1 MMLQTY
7 RVGSSAGIV
16 MPKRCGR
23 AHDAACRSGFRTL
36 FGRSTFTM
44 MSIPAASQR
53 KRETSMNI
61 TTRAKDIT
69 LRPGIAWPQI
79 ASEPSTVASTY
90 AGYVAPLAAIG
101 PVALFVGLS
110 IVGIGIPFIGTY
122 RMPVVQGVVQA
133 AITFIVVLAGLFLFA
148 LIANALAPSFGGRKD
163 VAAAVKLVG
172 YSMTPALLAGVLY
185 IFPPLA
191 ILGIFAAF
199 YGLYLFYRGAPIL
212 MNLAADKVVPYTL
225 VTIVCSIFAGI
236 VLQITLALTLGV
248 AGLGAGALAFGSH
261 RPALSQA
268 DGESQG
274 KAVIANIVG
283 QAMGGK
289 TGDSEAAQKMI
300 DSATQAAK
308 QAETA
313 EKTGDSAAQAAA
325 GLGILKS
332 IASGGAENV
341 HPIPREE
348 LKALLPQDVVGL
360 SRASG
365 DSRTSSTFGM
375 SASSATATYGDA
387 SGTGGNV
394 QLDVLDFGGA
404 KGLGMIARMGAN
416 IVPDEET
423 DAGYTK
429 KVDVGGRTVH
439 VEWKN
444 ASKHAELLEMID
456 DRVAV
461 GVTSNG
467 IDVDTAMKALAS
479 VDVGRFEALEKVSR

>member
-1 MMLQTY
+1 
-7 RVGSSAGIV
+7 
-16 MPKRCGR
+16 
-23 AHDAACRSGFRTL
+23 
-36 FGRSTFTM
+36 
-44 MSIPAASQR
+44 
-53 KRETSMNI
+53 MNI

-69 LRPGIAWPQI
+69 LRPGIAWPEI

-101 PVALFVGLS
+101 PVALFIGLS

-133 AITFIVVLAGLFLFA
+133 AFTFVAVLAGLFLFA

-236 VLQITLALTLGV
+236 VLQVTLVLTLGA
-248 AGLGAGALAFGSH
+248 AGLGAAGLGVGAFGHGSH
-261 RPALSQA
+261 GPALSQA
-268 DGESQG
+268 DGETQG

-289 TGDSEAAQKMI
+289 AGDSEAAQKMI

-308 QAETA
+308 EAETA
-313 EKTGDSAAQAAA
+313 EKTGDSAGQAAA

-387 SGTGGNV
+387 SGTGGTV

-467 IDVDTAMKALAS
+467 IDVDTAMKALSS
-479 VDVGRFEALEKVSR
+479 VDVGRFQALEKVSR